1 MYIKINVLL
10 FTQAIIFASQA
21 MHSPISANSAN
32 EQRQIISTQ
41 NTRNQ
46 HHNLV
51 IIVKQLANIHKVD
64 LKELSVE
71 CHHFK
76 KINGRLPAISEAVQI
91 AANLKKQYIRQD
103 EISQTIM
110 SHIFVDQDNL
120 QSPSLEGYQHAES
133 IMDHL
138 GI

>member
-10 FTQAIIFASQA
+10 ITQTIIFSNQA

-51 IIVKQLANIHKVD
+51 IIVKQLAKNHKLD
-64 LKELSVE
+64 LKELCIE
-71 CHHFK
+71 CNHFK
-76 KINGRLPAISEAVQI
+76 KINGRLPIIREAVQI
-91 AANLKKQYIRQD
+91 ATNLKKQYIRQE
-103 EISQTIM
+103 EISQSIL
-110 SHIFVDQDNL
+110 SHIFVHQDDIQL
-120 QSPSLEGYQHAES
+120 PSLAGYMHANS
-133 IMDHL
+133 IVDHL
-138 GI
+138 GL

>member
-1 MYIKINVLL
+1 MYKKINVLL
-10 FTQAIIFASQA
+10 ITQAIIFASQA

-32 EQRQIISTQ
+32 GQRQITFTQSTC
-41 NTRNQ
+41 NQ

-51 IIVKQLANIHKVD
+51 IIVKRLANIHKID

-76 KINGRLPAISEAVQI
+76 KINGRLPIISEAVQI

-103 EISQTIM
+103 EISQSIM
-110 SHIFVDQDNL
+110 NHLFMHQDNL
-120 QSPSLEGYQHAES
+120 QSSLELYEHAES